1 MDAEIPPLLS
11 TGARGSHSSRLQ
23 MQRLLG
29 HLMVAV
35 SPAAAAEDLDHLAAE
50 ATAAP
55 VAGETLREMAPE
67 EVLAMDVAA
76 VLVEPVVAHL
86 VVARPVAAAAA
97 ATEAVDSARLAELAA
112 LLAALIFFRPSLPR

>member
-1 MDAEIPPLLS
+1 
-11 TGARGSHSSRLQ
+11 
-23 MQRLLG
+23 MQRLLV

-55 VAGETLREMAPE
+55 VAGETLREVAPE

-76 VLVEPVVAHL
+76 VLVELVVAHL
-86 VVARPVAAAAA
+86 VVARPVAAAAAA

-112 LLAALIFFRPSLPR
+112 LLAAQIFQPSLPR

>member
-1 MDAEIPPLLS
+1 MDAGYHLCFLP
-11 TGARGSHSSRLQ
+11 GHGDSHSSRLQ
-23 MQRLLG
+23 MQRLLV

-55 VAGETLREMAPE
+55 VAGETLLEMAPE

-76 VLVEPVVAHL
+76 VLVELVVAHL
-86 VVARPVAAAAA
+86 VVARPVAAAAAA

-112 LLAALIFFRPSLPR
+112 LLAAQIFQPSLPR

>member
-1 MDAEIPPLLS
+1 
-11 TGARGSHSSRLQ
+11 

-112 LLAALIFFRPSLPR
+112 LLAALIFFQPSLPR